1 MDKTNRFY
9 VKDPAAKN
17 PIIFDQIFAEKVGGG
32 LVKNS
37 SFDLYP
43 GMAVSED
50 GNIIKAYKV
59 VEDAAEDA
67 TSIKIA
73 KNSGIAKGDVIAKGN
88 VGVACTAV
96 DTTTSAD
103 FDTVTVT
110 LGVAVSKGYVL
121 YQAASA
127 STNSSPAAP
136 IHTPKYL
143 LGEFI
148 PANSGDELVKLVN
161 GANVRKETALVADE
175 VVALM
180 KNISMI

>member
-1 MDKTNRFY
+1 MDKTKRFS
-9 VKDPAAKN
+9 VTDAGKNDP
-17 PIIFDQIFAEKVGGG
+17 IVFDQIFAEKVGGG

-37 SFDLYP
+37 PFDLYP
-43 GMAVSED
+43 GTAVSED
-50 GNIIKAYKV
+50 GNVIKAYKV
-59 VEDAAEDA
+59 VEDAADNA

-73 KNSGIAKGDVIAKGN
+73 KNSGIALGDVIAKGK

-110 LGVAVSKGYVL
+110 LGAAVSKGDVL

-127 STNSSPAAP
+127 STSSSPAAP

-143 LGEFI
+143 LGEFVE
-148 PANSGDELVKLVN
+148 ANSGDELVKLVN
-161 GANVRKETALVADE
+161 GANIRKETAPVADE

-180 KNISMI
+180 KSIEKI